1 MGLFIVVMIVVNPK
15 TGKID
20 LLAKKKAPEVPP
32 APPPPSP

>member
-1 MGLFIVVMIVVNPK
+1 VVNPK

-32 APPPPSP
+32 APPPAS